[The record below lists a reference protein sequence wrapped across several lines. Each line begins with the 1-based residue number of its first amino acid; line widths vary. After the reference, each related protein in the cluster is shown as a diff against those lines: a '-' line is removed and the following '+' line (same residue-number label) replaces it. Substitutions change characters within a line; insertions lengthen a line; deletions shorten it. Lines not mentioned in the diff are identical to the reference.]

1 MKRLSLLTLTL
12 LCCVGVAAEDYV
24 LVWSEEFDYVG
35 EPDPTKWTYEQGFV
49 RNREWQWY
57 QPQNAYVRDG
67 MLTIVAREEHF
78 ANPTFNPQSNYWG
91 CKRDSVHCT
100 SACVITNGRQ
110 SFLYGRI
117 EVRARIPATP
127 GTWPAIWLLGAQR
140 NLPEAERKP
149 WPYCG
154 EVDIMEYYPVNGKP
168 HIHANACWGGKEGNS
183 VWDSQA
189 IPVVEGQEARP
200 DTPPPPMGT
209 PPSLGGELRGESLW
223 TSQFHV
229 WRMDWDE
236 DWIRIYIDDEL
247 LNEIDL
253 SQTVNGRY
261 GEDNPFHKPMYLLLN
276 LAMGSTGGQVDMQ
289 TMPARYEID
298 YVRYYKKM

>member
-1 MKRLSLLTLTL
+1 M
-12 LCCVGVAAEDYV
+12 
-24 LVWSEEFDYVG
+24 G

-49 RNREWQWY
+49 RNHEWQWY

-78 ANPTFNPQSNYWG
+78 LNPTFNPQSNYWG

-110 SFLYGRI
+110 TFLYGRI

-140 NLPEAERKP
+140 NLPPTERKP

-168 HIHANACWGGKEGNS
+168 HIHANACWGGKDGNS
-183 VWDSQA
+183 VWDSKA
-189 IPVVEGQEARP
+189 SPIEK
-200 DTPPPPMGT
+200 
-209 PPSLGGELRGESLW
+209 W
-223 TSQFHV
+223 TRANPQWASQFHV
-229 WRMDWDE
+229 WKMDWDK
-236 DWIRIYIDDEL
+236 DSIRIYLDDEL

-253 SQTVNGRY
+253 SQTINGKY
-261 GEDNPFHKPMYLLLN
+261 GEDNPFHQPMYLLLN
-276 LAMGSTGGQVDMQ
+276 LAMGSTGGQVDKQ
-289 TMPARYEID
+289 TMPARYDID
-298 YVRYYKKM
+298 YVRYYVKEGSYKGI

>member
-1 MKRLSLLTLTL
+1 MNHRLLYCIIALFFCNSII
-12 LCCVGVAAEDYV
+12 AEDYA
-24 LVWSEEFDYVG
+24 LVWQEEFDYVG
-35 EPDPTKWTYEQGFV
+35 EPDPAKWTYEQGFV
-49 RNREWQWY
+49 RNQEWQWY

-100 SACVITNGRQ
+100 SACVITNDRQ
-110 SFLYGRI
+110 TFLYGRI
-117 EVRARIPATP
+117 EVCARIPATP

-140 NLPEAERKP
+140 NLPQAERRP

-168 HIHANACWGGKEGNS
+168 HIHANACWGGKDGNS
-183 VWDSQA
+183 VWDSKA
-189 IPVVEGQEARP
+189 TPMVERQG
-200 DTPPPPMGT
+200 
-209 PPSLGGELRGESLW
+209 SRGESQW
-223 TSQFHV
+223 ASQFHV
-229 WRMDWDE
+229 WTMDWDE
-236 DWIRIYIDDEL
+236 DWIRIYLDDEL

-253 SQTVNGRY
+253 SQTINGRY
-261 GEDNPFHKPMYLLLN
+261 GEENPFHKPMYLLLN

-289 TMPARYEID
+289 TLPARYDID
-298 YVRYYKKM
+298 YVRYYQKR

>member
-1 MKRLSLLTLTL
+1 MNHRLLYCIIALFFCNSII
-12 LCCVGVAAEDYV
+12 AEDYA
-24 LVWSEEFDYVG
+24 LVWQEEFDYVG
-35 EPDPTKWTYEQGFV
+35 EPDPAKWTYEQGFV
-49 RNREWQWY
+49 RNQEWQWY

-100 SACVITNGRQ
+100 SACVITNDRQ
-110 SFLYGRI
+110 TFLYGRI
-117 EVRARIPATP
+117 EVCARIPATP
-127 GTWPAIWLLGAQR
+127 GTWPAIWLLGTQR
-140 NLPEAERKP
+140 NLPQAERRP

-183 VWDSQA
+183 VWDSHA
-189 IPVVEGQEARP
+189 TPVENR
-200 DTPPPPMGT
+200 
-209 PPSLGGELRGESLW
+209 
-223 TSQFHV
+223 TSVNPQWAAQFHV
-229 WRMDWDE
+229 WTMDWDE
-236 DWIRIYIDDEL
+236 DWIRIYLDDEL

-253 SQTVNGRY
+253 SQTINGRY
-261 GEDNPFHKPMYLLLN
+261 GEENPFHKPMYLLLN

-289 TMPARYEID
+289 TLPARYDID
-298 YVRYYKKM
+298 YVRYYQKR

>member
-1 MKRLSLLTLTL
+1 MFFCNSII
-12 LCCVGVAAEDYV
+12 AEDYA
-24 LVWSEEFDYVG
+24 LVWQEEFDYVG
-35 EPDPTKWTYEQGFV
+35 EPDPAKWTYEQGFV
-49 RNREWQWY
+49 RNQEWQWY

-78 ANPTFNPQSNYWG
+78 PNPTFNPQSKYWG
-91 CKRDSVHCT
+91 QKRDSVHCT

-110 SFLYGRI
+110 TFHYGRI

-140 NLPEAERKP
+140 NLPAAERKP

-168 HIHANACWGGKEGNS
+168 HLHANACWGGKDGNS

-189 IPVVEGQEARP
+189 MPVVEGQ
-200 DTPPPPMGT
+200 
-209 PPSLGGELRGESLW
+209 W

-236 DWIRIYIDDEL
+236 DWIRIYLDDKL
-247 LNEIDL
+247 QNEIDL
-253 SQTVNGRY
+253 SQTINGKY

-276 LAMGSTGGQVDMQ
+276 LAMGSTGGQVDKQ
-289 TMPARYEID
+289 TMPARYDID
-298 YVRYYKKM
+298 YVRYYQANNK

>member
-1 MKRLSLLTLTL
+1 MGPRL
-12 LCCVGVAAEDYV
+12 LCYIIALFFCNSIIAEDYA

-49 RNREWQWY
+49 RNHEWQWY

-78 ANPTFNPQSNYWG
+78 LNPTFNPQSNYWG

-110 SFLYGRI
+110 TFLYGRI

-140 NLPEAERKP
+140 NLPPTERTP

-154 EVDIMEYYPVNGKP
+154 EVDIMEYYPVNGMP
-168 HIHANACWGGKEGNS
+168 HIHANACWGGKDGNS
-183 VWDSQA
+183 VWDSKA
-189 IPVVEGQEARP
+189 TPVEK
-200 DTPPPPMGT
+200 
-209 PPSLGGELRGESLW
+209 W
-223 TSQFHV
+223 TRANPQWASQFHV
-229 WRMDWDE
+229 WKMDWDK
-236 DWIRIYIDDEL
+236 DSIRIYLDDEL

-253 SQTVNGRY
+253 SQTINGKY
-261 GEDNPFHKPMYLLLN
+261 GEDNPFHQPMYLLLN
-276 LAMGSTGGQVDMQ
+276 LAMGSTGGQVDTQ
-289 TMPARYEID
+289 TMPARYDID
-298 YVRYYKKM
+298 YVRYYVKEGSYKGI